1 MYSPYSSRLTY
12 CLIYA
17 MGGASFLMDYSLD
30 SIKSNGLFLAPKS
43 FEIMLVM
50 MVKRGLV
57 SAEFSRKWCLIMAEA
72 LACGL
77 LAIGSEKKYV

>member
-1 MYSPYSSRLTY
+1 
-12 CLIYA
+12 
-17 MGGASFLMDYSLD
+17 
-30 SIKSNGLFLAPKS
+30 
-43 FEIMLVM
+43 M

-77 LAIGSEKKYV
+77 LAVGSEQKYVQGFVAKLTRFAWSVPEIEST